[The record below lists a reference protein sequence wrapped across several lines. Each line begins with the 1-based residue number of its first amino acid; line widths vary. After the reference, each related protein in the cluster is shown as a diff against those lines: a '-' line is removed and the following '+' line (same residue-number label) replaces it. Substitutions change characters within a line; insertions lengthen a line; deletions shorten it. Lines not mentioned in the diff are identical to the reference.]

1 MDIHRSTYR
10 PENIMISRREFL
22 ESAAKISA
30 AVAIAPGCA
39 PRMAEVMDGGGVVVN
54 DVHSQLNATQVRSVV
69 RPESVSAVQQVVR
82 DAASQRRALSI
93 AAGRHAMGGQQFAVA
108 STLIDM
114 NGLARVTEFDR
125 VNGEIEVEAGIQW
138 PELYNYLL
146 ESQQNDPR
154 PWAFVQKQTG
164 ADKLSIG
171 GALAANAH
179 GRGLKYPPF
188 VSNVAAFTLV
198 GPDGAPRRCSRTQ
211 NPELFRAVIGG
222 YGLFGV
228 VTSVRLRLIR
238 RHKVQRIVEI
248 IDVANLPAM
257 FERRIGEGFLY
268 GDFQFATDLEG
279 DALQRGV
286 FSCYRPVDDSTP
298 MPANRAALSPDNWA
312 QLLYLAHVDRA
323 RAFQE
328 YAGYYLK
335 TSGQYYW
342 SDEHQMSTYVPD
354 YHQVQAARLGEYAHG
369 TEMITEI
376 YVPRDALVRFLA
388 DARRDLQNSKGELI
402 YGTVRLIER
411 DTETM
416 LPWAKQAYAC
426 TIFNLHVAPGEAG
439 IARARE
445 DFLRLIDRGLSYGGS
460 YFLTYHRWARREQVL
475 AGYPEIVEFL
485 RFKRRFDPEER
496 FQSDWYRHYRDMF
509 RAEL

>member
-1 MDIHRSTYR
+1 MV
-10 PENIMISRREFL
+10 SRREFI
-22 ESAAKISA
+22 ESVAKLGAAA
-30 AVAIAPGCA
+30 ALVPGCA
-39 PRMAEVMDGGGVVVN
+39 SRVASTIEPGGITVN
-54 DVHSQLNATQVRSVV
+54 DIHSQLNPTEVRNIV
-69 RPESVSAVQQVVR
+69 RPESAEGVTEIVR
-82 DAASQRRALSI
+82 DAIAQHRTLSI
-93 AAGRHAMGGQQFAVA
+93 AAGRHAMGGQQFAVG

-114 NGLARVTEFDR
+114 NGLTRVIEFDR
-125 VNGEIEVEAGIQW
+125 VNGEIELEAGIQW
-138 PELYNYLL
+138 PQLYKYLL
-146 ESQQNDPR
+146 DNQLNDAR
-154 PWAFVQKQTG
+154 PWTFVQKQTG

-179 GRGLKYPPF
+179 GRGLTYPPF

-198 GPDGAPRRCSRTQ
+198 GPNGTRHRCSRAE
-211 NPELFRAVIGG
+211 NPELFSAVIGG

-228 VTSVRLRLIR
+228 VTSVRLRLTR
-238 RHKVQRIVEI
+238 RHKVQRIVEV
-248 IDVANLPAM
+248 IDVASLPRM
-257 FERRIGEGFLY
+257 FEQRIGEGFLY

-286 FSCYRPVDDSTP
+286 FSCYKPVADSTP
-298 MPANRAALSPDNWA
+298 MPASRAALSSENWA
-312 QLLYLAHVDRA
+312 QLLYLAHVDRE
-323 RAFQE
+323 RAFTE
-328 YAGYYLK
+328 YARYYLT

-354 YHQVQAARLGEYAHG
+354 YHRAQAERLGDFAHG

-388 DARRDLQNSKGELI
+388 DARRDLQGTSGELI

-411 DTETM
+411 DAETM
-416 LPWAKQAYAC
+416 LAWAKQPYAC
-426 TIFNLHVAPGEAG
+426 TIFNLHVGPGAAG
-439 IARARE
+439 VDKARQ

-475 AGYPEIVEFL
+475 AAYPRFVEFL

-496 FQSDWYRHYRDMF
+496 FQSEWYRHYRRMF
-509 RAEL
+509 ASQV